1 MAAYS
6 MDLRIRVLADRD
18 AGLATEEVATKFS
31 VSVSWVNRL
40 VQRRRQTGE
49 VGPRQQQVFKKHAFA
64 GQEDRLRALVD
75 AQPDRTLAELRE
87 ALHSSASLSSLWRA
101 LDRLQL
107 TLKKKRYTPTN
118 KAAPTSWRRV
128 ANGVSGCRCAT
139 CVSTSFSMNA
149 ASRPISYGATAGVT
163 AARGCAITRRAVTG
177 RRTRSSPLFA
187 SRGCGPPPS
196 SMDRLIVRVSSPMSN
211 KCWSPRCSLA
221 MSSCSTISR
230 STSSRTSESPSSWW
244 APTSG
249 SSRPTVPTSIRS
261 NSPSP
266 N

>member
-49 VGPRQQQVFKKHAFA
+49 VGPRQQQVFKTHAFA

-87 ALHSSASLSSLWRA
+87 ALHSSASLSSVWRA

-107 TLKKKRYTPTN
+107 TLKK
-118 KAAPTSWRRV
+118 
-128 ANGVSGCRCAT
+128 NG
-139 CVSTSFSMNA
+139 
-149 ASRPISYGATAGVT
+149 
-163 AARGCAITRRAVTG
+163 TRRRTTPP
-177 RRTRSSPLFA
+177 RR
-187 SRGCGPPPS
+187 RGGA
-196 SMDRLIVRVSSPMSN
+196 SPM
-211 KCWSPRCSLA
+211 A
-221 MSSCSTISR
+221 
-230 STSSRTSESPSSWW
+230 
-244 APTSG
+244 
-249 SSRPTVPTSIRS
+249 
-261 NSPSP
+261 
-266 N
+266 